1 MPRRAR
7 RLVLPQTGQSGDVT
21 VLDRYA
27 NFRPREILKLVGVLL
42 AVAIV
47 LKVVLIA
54 HTVITWILIA
64 AFLSLAINPAVEWLQ
79 RRGVRRRGAAVAI
92 IFVLTLLVIAA
103 AAGLIIPTLAK
114 QISDFVNAVPGYVND
129 LTHGRG
135 PLGFLET
142 KYHVVEKAKEAVG
155 NGGGTKLLSHFGALL
170 SVGKGV
176 ATFVTATLTIIFLTL
191 FMLLEGKAWIERA
204 YASVPEARQ
213 QRVRTVGR
221 QVYETVGGYVT
232 GNLLISLVCGT
243 VYGLALLILGAP
255 YALALG
261 FIAALLDLVPL
272 AGATIG
278 GLIVVGVAFTES
290 TVAGIVMAA
299 VVIVYQQLEN
309 HVLQPVIY
317 GRTVDLSP
325 LAVLIAVLIGAE
337 VAGVVGA
344 LAAIP
349 VAGTLQVVLRSYL
362 EHRREQRDGTAV
374 TTAPPP
380 AAPAP
385 G

>member
-1 MPRRAR
+1 MN
-7 RLVLPQTGQSGDVT
+7 
-21 VLDRYA
+21 VLDRYV
-27 NFRPREILKLVGVLL
+27 NFRPREVLKLVAVLL
-42 AVAIV
+42 VVAIV

-64 AFLSLAINPAVEWLQ
+64 VFLSLAINPAVEWLQ
-79 RRGVRRRGAAVAI
+79 RHGVRRRGAAVAI
-92 IFVLTLLVIAA
+92 IFVLTLLVIGA

-114 QISDFVNAVPGYVND
+114 QISDFADAVPGYVND
-129 LTHGRG
+129 LTRGRG

-155 NGGGTKLLSHFGALL
+155 NGGGTKLLSHFGVLL
-170 SVGKGV
+170 SVGKSV
-176 ATFVTATLTIIFLTL
+176 ATFITASLTITFLTL
-191 FMLLEGKAWIERA
+191 FMLLEGKDWIERA
-204 YASVPEARQ
+204 YAGVPEAR
-213 QRVRTVGR
+213 RKRARTVAR

-243 VYGLALLILGAP
+243 VYGVTLLILGAP

-278 GLIVVGVAFTES
+278 GLIVVGVAFTHS
-290 TVAGIVMAA
+290 TLAGVVMA
-299 VVIVYQQLEN
+299 VIVIVYQQLEN

-349 VAGTLQVVLRSYL
+349 VAGTLQVLLRNYVAQR
-362 EHRREQRDGTAV
+362 HEQPGAVAV